1 MINLPLS
8 LRSKFMGRLAE
19 NWPFNFSDV
28 GYYNSVTWAIAKRM
42 SVWSR
47 TPIWANNAK
56 IWWRSSRYVL

>member
-42 SVWSR
+42 SV
-47 TPIWANNAK
+47 
-56 IWWRSSRYVL
+56 